1 MHSEWSASNG
11 AETFVQPNP
20 TPQFPG
26 ASHKRSTRMIKM
38 FVHLNEPK
46 RKIKGGSSSQKVVAK
61 DMGQNRMIK
70 VQIFSLGKRLNLYKR
85 MIPTVAM
92 RGGATGINII
102 DGESHFKGEV
112 TRHVQP
118 EGENRTFGSKA
129 DRGPREPEVSGD

>member
-1 MHSEWSASNG
+1 
-11 AETFVQPNP
+11 
-20 TPQFPG
+20 
-26 ASHKRSTRMIKM
+26 MIK
-38 FVHLNEPK
+38 
-46 RKIKGGSSSQKVVAK
+46 A
-61 DMGQNRMIK
+61 
-70 VQIFSLGKRLNLYKR
+70 QIVSLGRRLNLYKR

-118 EGENRTFGSKA
+118 EGENRTFGLKA